1 MCTVLTMCTVPI
13 FIHSRFAFTSIH
25 STSRYDALDAWF
37 GRGASVKDVG
47 DTISH
52 EVAEDLAVAPG
63 SKEASEINRMVFS
76 RVGHAYGGYRRM
88 NGVGGGV

>member
-1 MCTVLTMCTVPI
+1 M
-13 FIHSRFAFTSIH
+13 
-25 STSRYDALDAWF
+25 
-37 GRGASVKDVG
+37 KDVG

-88 NGVGGGV
+88 HGV